1 MEIVE
6 LATHLKKSA
15 DNLMELKNK
24 AEELSKDFGDVH
36 LFNFNKIGRKFRGF
50 SCDEKNTE
58 LGSIAV
64 E

>member
-6 LATHLKKSA
+6 LATHLKKSS

-36 LFNFNKIGRKFRGF
+36 LFNFNKKWKKIQRIQ
-50 SCDEKNTE
+50 
-58 LGSIAV
+58 L
-64 E
+64 